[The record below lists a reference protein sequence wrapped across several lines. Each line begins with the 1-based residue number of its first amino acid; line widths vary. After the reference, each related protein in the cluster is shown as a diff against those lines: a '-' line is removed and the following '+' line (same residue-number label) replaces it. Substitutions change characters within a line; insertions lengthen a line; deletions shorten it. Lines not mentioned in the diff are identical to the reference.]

1 VFRAKSSTHSIDGWQ
16 RQFAALIVDTDPP
29 VTDFEHAALSKF
41 FERMPLIALVQYLGY
56 DGRNGL
62 RAPNLDRKLGN
73 GVGVTAMAEFLV
85 AFVPQRLNR
94 GNLGFR
100 DVPGSSDLAVM
111 GRKDTDLD
119 VFLLYKE
126 RVRIER

>member
-1 VFRAKSSTHSIDGWQ
+1 
-16 RQFAALIVDTDPP
+16 
-29 VTDFEHAALSKF
+29 
-41 FERMPLIALVQYLGY
+41 MPLIALVQYLGY

-62 RAPNLDRKLGN
+62 HAPNLVRKLGN

-100 DVPGSSDLAVM
+100 DVLGSPDLAVM
-111 GRKDTDLD
+111 GREDTDLD

-126 RVRIER
+126 PVRIER